1 MAPLSASWFAG
12 TQHATSRRAAPHRR
26 PPHKETCWV
35 SSDFADG
42 VIALLPRLR
51 RLARALAGNPD
62 AADDLVQAAC
72 ERAFA
77 ARAQYQPGTRLDA
90 WLFRILRNQWI
101 DQHRRTAARG
111 GVHADLD
118 SIDLPAGTDGRD
130 IAETRLMLAK
140 TEAALAALPPEQREV
155 MVLICIEELGYR
167 ETADVL
173 GVPIG
178 TVMSRLSRGRR
189 ALARILGLDQQGVE
203 QTGAADR

>member
-1 MAPLSASWFAG
+1 
-12 TQHATSRRAAPHRR
+12 
-26 PPHKETCWV
+26 V
-35 SSDFADG
+35 SSDFAEG

-51 RLARALAGNPD
+51 RLARALAGNAD

-111 GVHADLD
+111 GLHAD
-118 SIDLPAGTDGRD
+118 IDAVELPAGEDGRA

-140 TEAALAALPPEQREV
+140 AEEALAALPAEQREV
-155 MVLICIEELGYR
+155 LVLICVEEMGYR
-167 ETADVL
+167 ETAELL

-189 ALARILGLDQQGVE
+189 ALARLLGIDQAGVE
-203 QTGAADR
+203 QTDATDR